1 MAVYGPQQHKFQ
13 VDFRAEEN
21 RGHCSPQHVV
31 EGHYKDT
38 QNKKAHTQSYIT
50 GRLLKEHGA
59 QFIHSIKDVTMFIII
74 INITTTT
81 VLLSLAPSI
90 IIITTTII
98 IISKHHHLQASSSAS
113 IIVSFNSRV
122 VWHSTM

>member
-1 MAVYGPQQHKFQ
+1 MAVYGPQQHKFE
-13 VDFRAEEN
+13 VDFRAEE
-21 RGHCSPQHVV
+21 HVV

-59 QFIHSIKDVTMFIII
+59 QFIHSIKDVTLIIII
-74 INITTTT
+74 INITTTTTT

-98 IISKHHHLQASSSAS
+98 ITISKHHHLQASLSLS
-113 IIVSFNSRV
+113 IQR
-122 VWHSTM
+122 